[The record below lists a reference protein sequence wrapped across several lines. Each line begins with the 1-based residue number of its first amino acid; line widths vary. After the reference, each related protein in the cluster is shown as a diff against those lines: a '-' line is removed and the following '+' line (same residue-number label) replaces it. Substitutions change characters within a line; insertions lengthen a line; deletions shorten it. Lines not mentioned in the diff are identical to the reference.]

1 MNSKYGDPF
10 DGEKVSQLTTSFA
23 PESESESDAEDQHRE
38 PGDPGT
44 SMPVMDASL
53 LTSIPQQPMMTP
65 VSMVSGG
72 VRALGSSTPNSASRL
87 PTKLRRIEPKPL
99 PGNLETPIAQ
109 ATVPAVSAVAS
120 SQAMT
125 MPLTFVT
132 VPQVPQQFHIQPQ
145 QLQQQQ
151 LQAQPLQLQHQP
163 LQIQQSPLQH
173 QPQMAGQLQ
182 PQNPG
187 AGLHTAVMQSPPSI
201 HIEISPQQ
209 QAQLLSPVLPQQ
221 PTPPLLPPS
230 LSQPQ
235 TPVPAQQQQSSQHQQ
250 QHTSA
255 SKKEER
261 RKEKNK
267 NHHNH
272 SHEVL
277 RGITLM
283 SFHIAN
289 FSVY

>member
-65 VSMVSGG
+65 VSMMSGG

-145 QLQQQQ
+145 QLQQPQ

-163 LQIQQSPLQH
+163 IQIQH
-173 QPQMAGQLQ
+173 QPQMAAQLQ
-182 PQNPG
+182 PGNPG
-187 AGLHTAVMQSPPSI
+187 PGGLHTAVMQSPPSI

-235 TPVPAQQQQSSQHQQ
+235 TPVPAHQQQSSQHQQ
-250 QHTSA
+250 HQQQQTSA

-272 SHEVL
+272 SHEVRRAFIPL
-277 RGITLM
+277 
-283 SFHIAN
+283 
-289 FSVY
+289 

>member
-72 VRALGSSTPNSASRL
+72 VRTLGSSTPNSASRL

-145 QLQQQQ
+145 QLQQPQ

-163 LQIQQSPLQH
+163 IQIQH

-182 PQNPG
+182 PGNPG
-187 AGLHTAVMQSPPSI
+187 AGGLHTAVMQSPPSI

-230 LSQPQ
+230 LFQPQ

-250 QHTSA
+250 QQTSA

-272 SHEVL
+272 SHEVSRDYFIVTFCIINL
-277 RGITLM
+277 FTRTW
-283 SFHIAN
+283 
-289 FSVY
+289 

>member
-65 VSMVSGG
+65 VSMVAGG

-99 PGNLETPIAQ
+99 PSNLETPIAQ
-109 ATVPAVSAVAS
+109 ATVPAVAS

-163 LQIQQSPLQH
+163 IQLQQSPLQH
-173 QPQMAGQLQ
+173 QPQMPGQLQ

-209 QAQLLSPVLPQQ
+209 QAQLLSPVSLPQQ

-277 RGITLM
+277 REKIIMLNFLFTY
-283 SFHIAN
+283 

>member
-1 MNSKYGDPF
+1 
-10 DGEKVSQLTTSFA
+10 
-23 PESESESDAEDQHRE
+23 
-38 PGDPGT
+38 
-44 SMPVMDASL
+44 MPVMDASL
-53 LTSIPQQPMMTP
+53 LTAIPHQPMMTP

-72 VRALGSSTPNSASRL
+72 VRTLGSSTPNSASRL

-145 QLQQQQ
+145 LQQQQ

-163 LQIQQSPLQH
+163 IQIAQSPLQH
-173 QPQMAGQLQ
+173 PGQQLAGQLQ
-182 PQNPG
+182 PPNPST
-187 AGLHTAVMQSPPSI
+187 GLHTAVMQSPPSI

-209 QAQLLSPVLPQQ
+209 QAQLLSPVQPQQ
-221 PTPPLLPPS
+221 PTTPQLPPA
-230 LSQPQ
+230 LAQPQ
-235 TPVPAQQQQSSQHQQ
+235 TPVPAQQQQQQSSQHQ
-250 QHTSA
+250 TSA

-272 SHEVL
+272 SHEVHVK
-277 RGITLM
+277 GMSIT
-283 SFHIAN
+283 N
-289 FSVY
+289 C